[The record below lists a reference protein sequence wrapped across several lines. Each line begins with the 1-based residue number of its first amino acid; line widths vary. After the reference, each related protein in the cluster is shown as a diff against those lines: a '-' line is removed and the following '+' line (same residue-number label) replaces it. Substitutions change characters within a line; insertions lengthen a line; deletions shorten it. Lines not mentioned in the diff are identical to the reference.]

1 MSLNDVVRVVIT
13 ASTRAIAQPG
23 FGLPLILGMAQPLG
37 SDRFR
42 LYGSPDAMVSDGY
55 SSSTPEYRA
64 ASAIFSQNPQGP
76 RVAGG
81 RRATKPTQQWI
92 ITPTAMMG

>member
-13 ASTRAIAQPG
+13 ASTRAVAQPG

-42 LYGSPDAMVSDGY
+42 LYGSPDAMASGFF
-55 SSSTPEYRA
+55 A
-64 ASAIFSQNPQGP
+64 ASGTRS
-76 RVAGG
+76 
-81 RRATKPTQQWI
+81 
-92 ITPTAMMG
+92 